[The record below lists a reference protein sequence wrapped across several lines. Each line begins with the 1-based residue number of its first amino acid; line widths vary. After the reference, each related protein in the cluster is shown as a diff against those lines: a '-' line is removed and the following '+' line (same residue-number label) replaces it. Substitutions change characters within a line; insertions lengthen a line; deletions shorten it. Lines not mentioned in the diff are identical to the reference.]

1 MMTTAESRL
10 QVISKKTELAKYFT
24 MLVENL
30 SQLFYMKALFLIP
43 VISINVWKKQKT
55 KFNFFAFTLF
65 FLIHKTS

>member
-43 VISINVWKKQKT
+43 VISINVWKKHRK
-55 KFNFFAFTLF
+55 
-65 FLIHKTS
+65 